1 MLQLVWTAC
10 SVKNVK
16 GSFSRL
22 MLDIWFVT
30 ISYSCAFCTVQ
41 TAEACNSFFL
51 ILGRSLQQPQSCVMG
66 SPDGPCASLPGSD
79 VQKLQQ
85 YSNSLRNL
93 DHSIYLIIVRL
104 DNTGGESGTRAH
116 DDKRQLFREL

>member
-1 MLQLVWTAC
+1 MQLVWTAS

-22 MLDIWFVT
+22 MLDIWFGT

-66 SPDGPCASLPGSD
+66 SPDGPCASLQGSD
-79 VQKLQQ
+79 VQNLQQ